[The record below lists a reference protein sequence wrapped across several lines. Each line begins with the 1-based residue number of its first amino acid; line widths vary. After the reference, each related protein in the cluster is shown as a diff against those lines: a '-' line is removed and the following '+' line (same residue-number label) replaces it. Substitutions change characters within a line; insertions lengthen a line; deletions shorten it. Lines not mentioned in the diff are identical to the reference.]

1 MKALIALFLVAW
13 AWIFYEIYIAPT
25 VDENQNEI
33 RKDEE

>member
-1 MKALIALFLVAW
+1 MKALIVIFLVAW
-13 AWIFYEIYIAPT
+13 AWISYEIYIAPR